1 MRTDSG
7 DTTTAMVCAECAR
20 PLETCAFCD
29 RTECGSASCYACLVV
44 ALHQSLKQPHAHG
57 G

>member
-7 DTTTAMVCAECAR
+7 DTTTAMVCTECAR
-20 PLETCAFCD
+20 SLETCAFCD